1 MSEIEFDLTGE
12 SALQAS
18 QGAIDYVMTGED
30 TTGVLNK
37 IKGPVF
43 FAIVQK
49 LRENDEVLQSPEVQ
63 GDPHRQVQYDIL
75 DRLMDV
81 AQAHDMHYFPFA
93 HGDEARY
100 KTEYDAQLHGIRT
113 SSSQVTR

>member
-12 SALQAS
+12 SALQAA

-37 IKGPVF
+37 IRGPVF

-49 LRENDEVLQSPEVQ
+49 LRENDELMQSPEVQ
-63 GDPHRQVQYDIL
+63 GDPHRQVQYDML
-75 DRLMDV
+75 DHLLDI
-81 AQAHDMHYFPFA
+81 AQEHDMQYYPFG
-93 HGDEARY
+93 HGDKDRY
-100 KTEYDAQLHGIRT
+100 ELAYDAQLNGIRT
-113 SSSQVTR
+113 SLS